1 MATATAVSI
10 PTAGVRLA
18 ADVAVVEHG
27 AGIVV
32 FAHGSGSSRHSPRN
46 QMVAGRLQGVGLSTV
61 LADLLT
67 PEEEQAEQ
75 RGGMRRFDVA
85 LLAGRLAGIIDWLDG
100 QPPTTR
106 RPRSTGPCRFRR
118 GSAVIFR

>member
-67 PEEEQAEQ
+67 PEE
-75 RGGMRRFDVA
+75 
-85 LLAGRLAGIIDWLDG
+85 
-100 QPPTTR
+100 
-106 RPRSTGPCRFRR
+106 
-118 GSAVIFR
+118 